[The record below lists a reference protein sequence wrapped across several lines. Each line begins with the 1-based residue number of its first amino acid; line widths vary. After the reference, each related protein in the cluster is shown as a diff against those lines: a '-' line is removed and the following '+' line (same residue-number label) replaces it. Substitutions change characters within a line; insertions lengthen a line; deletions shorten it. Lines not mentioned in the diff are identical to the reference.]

1 MAEIYPTDSELL
13 NIQNDGETGVEF
25 IATGQAPYYLHFRK
39 LLYRLILA
47 TKRAN
52 DLRLYDEGTLNIGVK
67 AGELWLDGNLVE
79 FENSTA
85 NSLEDDK
92 EYIYIYIDQ
101 QGQLVT
107 DEYTDFPNMVQNP
120 HIRLAIVTTA
130 NGQIDSITDKRS
142 GHIMSIPYPTGL
154 MIKKITNH
162 TANSN
167 LTLLES
173 GTIHTNKGATE
184 NVTITL
190 PEVTVAG
197 VAFTFAVQENQ
208 GLMIDPQTHAISDDC
223 GQTANKYKTANNI
236 GASLKIV
243 SDEDGNWMT
252 IAKNGTW
259 TEEA

>member
-13 NIQNDGETGVEF
+13 NIQNDIETGVEF

-52 DLRLYDEGTLNIGVK
+52 DLRLYDEGSLNVGVK
-67 AGELWLDGNLVE
+67 AGELWLDGSLVE
-79 FENSTA
+79 LENSTNNTLA
-85 NSLEDDK
+85 DDK
-92 EYIYIYIDQ
+92 EHIYIYINQ
-101 QGQLVT
+101 QGQLVI
-107 DEYTDFPNMVQNP
+107 DEYSDFPNMIQNP

-130 NGQIDSITDKRS
+130 NGQIDAITDKRS
-142 GHIMSIPYPTGL
+142 GHIMSMPYPTGL

-162 TANSN
+162 TENSS

-173 GTIHTNKGATE
+173 STIHTNKGATGDI
-184 NVTITL
+184 TITL
-190 PEVTVAG
+190 PEVTSAG
-197 VAFTFAVQENQ
+197 VTFVFAVQENQ
-208 GLMIDPQTHAISDDC
+208 ALQIDPQTHAISDDC
-223 GQTANKYKTANNI
+223 GQTADKYKTANSI

-243 SDEDGNWMT
+243 SDENGNWIT